1 MQIER
6 LQVENYRGFQGLELA
21 FEPDVTVL
29 VGVNGAG
36 KSSLLDVIA
45 VMLSD
50 ALYRAAG
57 ERPRSFSDL
66 DIRTGESSCWA
77 ELTARFPATPDS
89 VTWSLTHARKGFKR
103 GRSVA
108 RGAMMQWVEN
118 TQSRRSEQQSM
129 PEPIAVY
136 YPTERTTLDVPDR
149 VRKKHSFTSVDAL
162 VQALEARTVDF
173 RLFFEWFREREDIE
187 NERRAREDQD
197 HRDPALQS
205 VRCAIET
212 FMPEFREPRVQ
223 RVPQRFVVTKRGV
236 VLEVDQ
242 LSDGERSLLA
252 LVGDLARRL
261 SMATPT
267 DALRHPAV
275 VLIDE
280 IEIHLHPAAQRNL
293 IGNLRRT
300 FPNAQFVLTT
310 HSPYALGEVPARC
323 VRLLR
328 DFQIEAPTIE
338 TEGQSV
344 SVISTEVQGASVRPT
359 AIESL
364 IVDTRRAIDEND
376 RGAAEQILSRL
387 KEKVGD
393 ADPDVIRLEAFL
405 DLLVH
410 EGAA

>member
-6 LQVENYRGFQGLELA
+6 LRVESYRGFQSLELT

-36 KSSLLDVIA
+36 KSSLLDAIA

-57 ERPRSFSDL
+57 ERPRSFDDL
-66 DIRTGESSCWA
+66 DIHTGESACWA
-77 ELTARFPATPDS
+77 ELTARFPATPDL
-89 VTWSLTHARKGFKR
+89 VTWSLAHARKGFKR

-108 RGAMMQWVEN
+108 RGAVMFWAET
-118 TQSRRSEQQSM
+118 TQARRSAVQAMS
-129 PEPIAVY
+129 EPIAVY
-136 YPTERTTLDVPDR
+136 YPTERTLLDVPGR
-149 VRKKHSFTSVDAL
+149 VGKKHTFTSVDAL
-162 VQALEARTVDF
+162 AQALEPRTVDF

-187 NERRAREDQD
+187 NERRAREDPR
-197 HRDPALQS
+197 HRDPGLTA
-205 VRCAIET
+205 VRAAIEA
-212 FMPEFREPRVQ
+212 FMPDFYDPRVQ
-223 RVPQRFVVTKRGV
+223 RAPQRFVVTKRGV

-261 SMATPT
+261 SMASPV
-267 DALRHPAV
+267 DALHHPAV

-280 IEIHLHPAAQRNL
+280 IEIHLHPAAQRDL
-293 IGNLRRT
+293 IARFRRT
-300 FPNAQFVLTT
+300 FPNVQLVLTT

-359 AIESL
+359 AVESL
-364 IVDTRRAIDEND
+364 LVETRRAIDEND
-376 RGAAEQILSRL
+376 RGTAERTLSRL
-387 KEKVGD
+387 RELVGD
-393 ADPDVIRLEAFL
+393 ADPDVIRLDAFL

-410 EGAA
+410 DGSA